1 MQAETRCNLL
11 NAFLLLSFLAV
22 GICFNAGDYESA
34 YSYIRYVV
42 PLQPYNLAVIQL
54 LNKIC
59 IK

>member
-1 MQAETRCNLL
+1 VLIRGCCDC
-11 NAFLLLSFLAV
+11 SFLAV
-22 GICFNAGDYESA
+22 GICFNAGDYEAA
-34 YSYIRYVV
+34 YQYIRYVV